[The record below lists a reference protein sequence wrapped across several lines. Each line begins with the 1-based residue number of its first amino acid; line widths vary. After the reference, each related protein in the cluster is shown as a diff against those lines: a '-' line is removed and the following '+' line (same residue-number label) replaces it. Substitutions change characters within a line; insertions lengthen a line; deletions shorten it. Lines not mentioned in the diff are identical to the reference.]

1 MSLRSPIA
9 RARGLGSAKDGT
21 THFWVQ
27 RLTAIALVPLLLWLV
42 SAVVGLVGADHA
54 SVVAWVAYPVN
65 AVLLLVLV
73 LTMCWHSMLGM
84 QVIVEDYLHGGWS
97 KMGALIV
104 LKFGHVLVA
113 IAGSF
118 AILNVAFTGGA
129 G

>member
-9 RARGLGSAKDGT
+9 NARGLGSAKDGT
-21 THFWVQ
+21 THFWTQ
-27 RLTAIALVPLLLWLV
+27 RLTAIALAPLLLWFV
-42 SAVVGLVGADHA
+42 SAVVGLVGADYA
-54 SVVAWVAYPVN
+54 AVVAWIAHPVN
-65 AVLLLVLV
+65 AVLFLVLL

-84 QVIVEDYLHGGWS
+84 QVIVEDYLHGGM
-97 KMGALIV
+97 KMGVLIL
-104 LKFGHVLVA
+104 LKFGHVMVA